1 MTILN
6 DGNPPWSEVLAHFGI
21 KGMRWGQRSAK
32 TGPGGKPMPTRK
44 QLRGMNKVVRSKQKA
59 ADKKAIAKD
68 DQSIHDARAR
78 VGQATA
84 NIHAAKKKY
93 KGDKKMIGKVA
104 ARSILEK
111 TTQKDFDT
119 INTANRITSRE
130 RTGLVIAAITVGA
143 LEGATRHL

>member
-21 KGMRWGQRSAK
+21 KGMRWGQRKAK
-32 TGPGGKPMPTRK
+32 TGPNGKPMPTRK
-44 QLRGMNKVVRSKQKA
+44 QLRGMDKAARAKQKA
-59 ADKKAIAKD
+59 ADRKEIDKD
-68 DQSIHDARAR
+68 DQSIRDARSR
-78 VGQATA
+78 VGQAHA
-84 NIHAAKKKY
+84 NIRAAKKKY

-119 INTANRITSRE
+119 LNNANRITSRE

-143 LEGATRHL
+143 LEGATKHL

>member
-21 KGMRWGQRSAK
+21 KGMRWGQRS
-32 TGPGGKPMPTRK
+32 K
-44 QLRGMNKVVRSKQKA
+44 QLRGMNKVARSKQKA